1 MSICVDTTQYVH
13 KKGKT
18 YGNITTKSGTVV
30 FVSLLVACREMSEW
44 SMQTS
49 LSFSLVLS
57 HRAWKSH
64 SHLINFFFTE
74 GTCVDVIA

>member
-30 FVSLLVACREMSEW
+30 FVSLLVACREMSE
-44 SMQTS
+44 
-49 LSFSLVLS
+49 
-57 HRAWKSH
+57 
-64 SHLINFFFTE
+64 
-74 GTCVDVIA
+74 